1 MQLRIIQRIVG
12 LLLTLF
18 GASMLPPLL
27 LAWRDTDGTLAG
39 FALSCL
45 VTVVCGVILWLPVRG
60 VRLDLRLRDG
70 FLVVV
75 SSWMLLAL
83 FGALPFL
90 FSPGLSFG
98 DAVFESLSG
107 LTTTGATVLSGLD
120 GLPGSVLYY
129 RQQLQWLGGMGII
142 VLAVAILPMLG
153 IGGMQLFRA
162 ETPGPMKDN
171 RLTPRVTET
180 VKALGY
186 IYLTLT
192 LLCAGAYWIAGMSL
206 FDAVGHSFS
215 TVSLGGFS
223 THDASIG
230 YFDNPLIE
238 NVAIIFMIISGA
250 NFALHFIA
258 WRGAGVQPYVH
269 DPEFRTYLYVLAIM
283 TAVATVLLYVSGT
296 MSGFG
301 ESLQR
306 GLFQA
311 VSIAT
316 TAGFTT
322 SEYHQWPSFLPFL
335 LLMSSFIGGCA
346 GSAGG
351 GLKVIRVLLLMRQ
364 GTREIKRLVHPNAYY
379 LVKIGNKA
387 LSSEVIDSIWGY
399 FSLYVVCF
407 CIMTLLLAATGVEL
421 VTAFSAV
428 AACINNMGAGL
439 GNVGNDFSGL
449 NAASKWVLCAA
460 MLLGRLEMFTLLVLF
475 MPGFWR
481 K

>member
-1 MQLRIIQRIVG
+1 MQLRIIQRIIG

-18 GASMLPPLL
+18 GASMFPPLL
-27 LAWRDTDGTLAG
+27 FAWRDDDGTLRG
-39 FALSCL
+39 FVLSCAVTLICGL
-45 VTVVCGVILWLPVRG
+45 VLWLPVRG
-60 VRLDLRLRDG
+60 LRLDLRLRDG

-75 SSWMLLAL
+75 LSWVLLAL
-83 FGALPFL
+83 FGALPFM
-90 FSPGLSFG
+90 FNPGLSFG
-98 DAVFESLSG
+98 DSVFESLSG
-107 LTTTGATVLSGLD
+107 LTTTGATVLNNLD
-120 GLPGSVLYY
+120 SLPDSVLYY
-129 RQQLQWLGGMGII
+129 RQQVQWLGGMGII

-186 IYLTLT
+186 IYLVLT
-192 LLCAGAYWIAGMSL
+192 LLCAAAYWIAGMSL

-230 YFDNPLIE
+230 YFNNPLIE
-238 NVAIIFMIISGA
+238 SVAVVFMVISGA

-258 WRGAGVQPYVH
+258 WRGVGVQPYMH
-269 DPEFRTYLYVLAIM
+269 DPEFRTYLSVLLIM
-283 TAVATVLLYVSGT
+283 AMIVTLMLYVSGT
-296 MSGFG
+296 FEGFA
-301 ESLQR
+301 EPLR
-306 GLFQA
+306 HGLFQA
-311 VSIAT
+311 VSIT
-316 TAGFTT
+316 STAGFTT
-322 SEYHQWPSFLPFL
+322 SEYHQWPSSLPFL

-364 GTREIKRLVHPNAYY
+364 GTREMKRLVHPSAYY

-407 CIMTLLLAATGVEL
+407 CVMTLLLAATGVDL

-428 AACINNMGAGL
+428 AACINNMGTGL
-439 GNVGNDFSGL
+439 GNIGADFADL
-449 NAASKWVLCAA
+449 DAASKWVLCAA